1 MTKPLTKEEREQ
13 LTGIAKSLVLSPD
26 SRLSGLAAAVLL
38 YDAKLAALEAEV
50 ARLTPLAATGEAVEG
65 MGIHDV
71 LRRIRKDTWHVY
83 TNAEGNMVCDAV
95 SEGPT
100 ALAALRAAEGG
111 GDEPSESVRL

>member
-50 ARLTPLAATGEAVEG
+50 ARLTPLAATGRAVEG
-65 MGIHDV
+65 MKKGMALEHRDV
-71 LRRIRKDTWHVY
+71 AYECWQVWTGFPDHPAPRVMDT
-83 TNAEGNMVCDAV
+83 D
-95 SEGPT
+95 
-100 ALAALRAAEGG
+100 ALAGMCAAEGG